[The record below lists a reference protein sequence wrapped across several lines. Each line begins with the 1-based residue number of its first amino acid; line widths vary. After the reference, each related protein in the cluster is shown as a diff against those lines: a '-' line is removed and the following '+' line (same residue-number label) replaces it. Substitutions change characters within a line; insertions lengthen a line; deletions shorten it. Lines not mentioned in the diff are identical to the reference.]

1 MDKIAVSTLVAKDF
15 QTAES
20 LKTLRTNLMFY
31 GDDVKAVVL
40 TSFSADEGKSTLSF
54 QLAAALAQAGKRVLL
69 MDTDLRKSVLPSRL
83 RVRGK
88 VEGLTHYLS
97 GAANAGD
104 LLYETDIKDFYIM
117 FAGSRVP
124 NAAEALGSNRFKKLM
139 TALRDTFDYIIVDAA
154 PIGQVIDCAV
164 VAAELDGVLMVI
176 DATNNSYKLERRIKS
191 QLERSGARILGVILN
206 RVDFKDKGGYYG
218 KAYGYGGYGYG
229 ETENQGHKNK

>member
-31 GDDVKAVVL
+31 GDDVKAVAL
-40 TSFSADEGKSTLSF
+40 TSFSASEGKSTISF
-54 QLAAALAQAGKRVLL
+54 QLAASLAHAGKRVLL

-97 GAANAGD
+97 GAANASD
-104 LLYETDIKDFYIM
+104 LLYETDIKDLYIM

-139 TALRDTFDYIIVDAA
+139 PALRDTFDYIIVDAA
-154 PIGQVIDCAV
+154 PIGQVIDCVV
-164 VAAELDGVLMVI
+164 VAPELDGVLMVI
-176 DATNNSYKLERRIKS
+176 DSTNNSYKLVRRIKS
-191 QLERSGARILGVILN
+191 QLERSGAKILGVILN

-229 ETENQGHKNK
+229 ERENEGHKNK